1 MDKDDIKQVED
12 KLALIESNLRAIR
25 EYLDERIE
33 EVQELADEIMGIIRR
48 GKS

>member
-1 MDKDDIKQVED
+1 MDKDDIKQIED

-33 EVQELADEIMGIIRR
+33 EVEELEDEIMAIIRH
-48 GKS
+48 G